1 MQLTDYA
8 NVTFVTHTLN
18 CNASKRTVDVAEC
31 IEVARGAAVDTGTL
45 VLYVA
50 NGGTVPRS
58 YKWRADCDYVGVL
71 AHPDGRVWVWAIR
84 DRAAVRSY
92 GSPMGDEGTAVRIWG
107 ESARTAFRARDNAG
121 LVTVYRAQLAA
132 RLLREVEATSQ
143 NTTHAD
149 VA

>member
-1 MQLTDYA
+1 MLTDFS
-8 NVTFVTHTLN
+8 NVTYVCKSTQ
-18 CNASKRTVDVAEC
+18 CNASKRLVDVSEC

-50 NGGTVPRS
+50 NGGTVPLS
-58 YKWRADCDYVGVL
+58 YRYRADCDYVGVL

-84 DRAAVRSY
+84 ERAAIRNY

-107 ESARTAFRARDNAG
+107 EHARTAFRSRADAG
-121 LVTVYRAQLAA
+121 MVTVYRAQLAS
-132 RLLREVEATSQ
+132 RILREVTSCQ
-143 NTTHAD
+143 THDASC